1 MSPFLGRTE
10 LFVILIILA
19 IPLSLL
25 AGLFALLRNRGR
37 AAAAGGRKC
46 PWCAEVIQPEA
57 ILCKH
62 CGSDL
67 TEKPKH

>member
-1 MSPFLGRTE
+1 MPSPGRAE
-10 LFVILIILA
+10 MLIILIILA

-25 AGLFALLRNRGR
+25 AGLFVLLRKR
-37 AAAAGGRKC
+37 GRKC
-46 PWCAEVIQPEA
+46 PFCAEVVQPQA

-67 TEKPKH
+67 TEKAKH

>member
-1 MSPFLGRTE
+1 MLSLGRAE
-10 LFVILIILA
+10 LVIVLITLA

-25 AGLFALLRNRGR
+25 AGLFVLLRNRGR
-37 AAAAGGRKC
+37 AASAGGRKC
-46 PWCAEVIQPEA
+46 PYCAEAIQPEA

-67 TEKPKH
+67 MEKPKR

>member
-10 LFVILIILA
+10 LVIILITIV

-25 AGLFALLRNRGR
+25 AGLIVLLRHRGR
-37 AAAAGGRKC
+37 TAAAAGRKC

>member
-1 MSPFLGRTE
+1 MPSLGRAE
-10 LFVILIILA
+10 LVIILIILA

-25 AGLFALLRNRGR
+25 AGLVVLLRNRGR

-57 ILCKH
+57 ILCRY

>member
-1 MSPFLGRTE
+1 MNLGPTE
-10 LFVILIILA
+10 LIIILV
-19 IPLSLL
+19 ICGVPVFFL
-25 AGLFALLRNRGR
+25 ASVFGLVRPRGR
-37 AAAAGGRKC
+37 APVSAGGVKC
-46 PWCAEVIQPEA
+46 PYCAELIQPEA

>member
-1 MSPFLGRTE
+1 MPSLGRVE
-10 LFVILIILA
+10 MVIILIILA

-25 AGLFALLRNRGR
+25 AGLFVLLRNRGR
-37 AAAAGGRKC
+37 AAAAGGVKC
-46 PWCAEVIQPEA
+46 PWCAEMIQPEA